1 MQAIVFQMEAHTD
14 RSVFLP
20 AGGDVGKFTHWPAAF
35 REVAGVEYRQR
46 AVDVALH
53 GVIRV
58 ISIWVHRERPVVDQ
72 PWNHV

>member
-1 MQAIVFQMEAHTD
+1 MDDICNDNYVQHTD
-14 RSVFLP
+14 VP
-20 AGGDVGKFTHWPAAF
+20 AGGHVGNFADGHAKVG
-35 REVAGVEYRQR
+35 EIVGVENRQR

-53 GVIRV
+53 GVTRV